1 MGEVGGRQA
10 FAHPALDHR
19 LHLLGLAVRQ
29 AGIEEGFEPV
39 ERQVQGMQ
47 DQIGRLVEGIVGA
60 MAEKQ
65 FGLVEARHGEAQP
78 VAHGDQGF
86 GVFEVFHR
94 AGSGQGQA
102 SSFSS
107 VFW

>member
-1 MGEVGGRQA
+1 
-10 FAHPALDHR
+10 
-19 LHLLGLAVRQ
+19 
-29 AGIEEGFEPV
+29 
-39 ERQVQGMQ
+39 
-47 DQIGRLVEGIVGA
+47 

-94 AGSGQGQA
+94 AGSGQG
-102 SSFSS
+102 
-107 VFW
+107 